1 MYVPQKVVKGQALTD
16 FLVDHPIPDDWE
28 LTDEIPDED
37 AMVFEVQ
44 SPWKMYFD
52 GASYREGAALEWYS
66 SLLKRRS
73 CHIPSP

>member
-1 MYVPQKVVKGQALTD
+1 MYSKVFERASIDRLLTD
-16 FLVDHPIPDDWE
+16 LLIPDDWE